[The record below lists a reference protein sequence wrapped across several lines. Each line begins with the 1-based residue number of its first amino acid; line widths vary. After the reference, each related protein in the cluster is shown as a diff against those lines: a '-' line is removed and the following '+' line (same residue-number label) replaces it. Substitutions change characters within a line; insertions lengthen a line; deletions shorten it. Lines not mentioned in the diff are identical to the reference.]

1 MTIIKKFK
9 PEDLGKRSRKKPFI
23 IIALCLLVL
32 IIAQIWVNNT
42 VVSYGGRFEN
52 ISKLKETL
60 EMENQLLEN
69 EIANDSSLTNIATK
83 GAELGFSRLESI
95 QYIR

>member
-9 PEDLGKRSRKKPFI
+9 PEDLEKKSRKKPFV
-23 IIALCLLVL
+23 IIAACFLILV
-32 IIAQIWVNNT
+32 IAQIWVNNT
-42 VVSYGGRFEN
+42 VLGFGDRFES
-52 ISKLKETL
+52 ISKLKKAL

-69 EIANDSSLTNIATK
+69 EIADDSSLTNIATK

>member
-9 PEDLGKRSRKKPFI
+9 PENLSKRSRKKPFYI
-23 IIALCLLVL
+23 VALCLLIL

-42 VVSYGGRFEN
+42 VVGFGDRLES
-52 ISKLKETL
+52 ISQLKKAL

-69 EIANDSSLTNIATK
+69 EIANDSSLVNIATK
-83 GAELGFSRLESI
+83 GAELGFSSFESI

>member
-69 EIANDSSLTNIATK
+69 EIATDSSLINIATK